1 MMSTMASEV
10 DTRTAKE
17 LTAGTS
23 LNLVL
28 IVLVAVA
35 SVLLVI
41 CVVAAVAPVHV
52 PRVGDSVS
60 YDCSPIGGDNNPD
73 ATEGAG
79 TCAARVRGRLTVA
92 TLAGFGAGLFGL
104 LAFGVQVGVHR
115 AAADS

>member
-1 MMSTMASEV
+1 MATDV
-10 DTRTAKE
+10 RRTAKDMR
-17 LTAGTS
+17 AGPS
-23 LNLVL
+23 LNLAL

-35 SVLLVI
+35 SGLLVV

-52 PRVGDSVS
+52 PRVGDGVG
-60 YDCSPIGGDNNPD
+60 YDCSPIGGDSNPD
-73 ATEGAG
+73 QTEGSG

-104 LAFGVQVGVHR
+104 LAFAVEVGAHR